1 MIYIWI
7 LVGGALPVINRFIT
21 PIKWPYKWVT
31 GVVTL
36 LIEVVTPLITGTGPT
51 CNTVDGRTP
60 APVDMVNIPLFTWFY
75 TSQVVVWDF
84 SHQQYIPLEWALS
97 PFKSGTLGISHLNRG
112 SVIRGSW
119 ESQNPPGNFLTQ
131 DPRCHDL
138 HVIMVY
144 LPTFTMKINHS
155 CR

>member
-1 MIYIWI
+1 MHELMIYIWI
-7 LVGGALPVINRFIT
+7 LVGGALPVLNRFIT

-60 APVDMVNIPLFTWFY
+60 TPVDMVNIPLFAWFY

-84 SHQQYIPLEWALS
+84 SH
-97 PFKSGTLGISHLNRG
+97 
-112 SVIRGSW
+112 
-119 ESQNPPGNFLTQ
+119 
-131 DPRCHDL
+131 
-138 HVIMVY
+138 
-144 LPTFTMKINHS
+144 
-155 CR
+155 